1 MKEISADKNYIK
13 THSRRYLR
21 TLDFVNS
28 LNIKSN
34 KILDLGPLNPL
45 SNLLRENGYNITNT
59 KEFQDL
65 DNDYEIVKQSGF
77 DVVTAFEIIEHL
89 VSPYPLLKS
98 IAANKLIISVPLKLW
113 FANAY
118 WSEKDP
124 FDRHYHEFEPKQLH
138 MLLNKAGWK
147 VVKEEKWTSHSFQ
160 LGIRPI
166 LRMFVPRHYIVYCER
181 IK

>member
-1 MKEISADKNYIK
+1 MKKIIPDKSYIK
-13 THSRRYLR
+13 THNKRYHR

-28 LNIKSN
+28 LNIKSL
-34 KILDLGPLNPL
+34 KILDLGPINPL
-45 SNLLRENGYNITNT
+45 SQLLRDNGYSITNT
-59 KEFQDL
+59 EEFQDL
-65 DNDYEIVKQSGF
+65 DNDYGIVQQPEYE
-77 DVVTAFEIIEHL
+77 VVTAFEILEHL
-89 VSPYPLLKS
+89 VSPFPMLKS
-98 IAANKLIISVPLKLW
+98 IATNRLVVSVPLSLW
-113 FANAY
+113 FAKAY

-124 FDRHYHEFEPKQLH
+124 FDRHYHEFEPRQLH

-181 IK
+181 